1 MKCQFC
7 SNAKMYELTEVEDNK
22 AKVSYS
28 LCQNCLASYIKDKN
42 SLSVSPKIN
51 IDPKDADKFV
61 QEMMDFVEKALEGIF
76 SPKPPQV
83 EALPKFK
90 KTQKSPCPK
99 CNTSMEDIIKMGKL
113 GCPNC
118 YDWYAEELQQTLY
131 HHHSTPDSPENL
143 IHTGKRP
150 KKHPPSQVT
159 DKNETDKM
167 RSIKLQYKLSQ
178 AIQKED
184 YETAAKL
191 RDIIKDLKED

>member
-7 SNAKMYELTEVEDNK
+7 SNDKIYELTEVEDNK
-22 AKVSYS
+22 SKVSYS
-28 LCQNCLASYIKDKN
+28 LCQDCLSAYVKDKN
-42 SLSVSPKIN
+42 SLSVNTKIN

-76 SPKPPQV
+76 SPKSTQIEV
-83 EALPKFK
+83 FK

-99 CNTSMEDIIKMGKL
+99 CNASMEDIIKMGKL

-131 HHHSTPDSPENL
+131 HHHSAPGSPENL
-143 IHTGKRP
+143 VHTGKRP
-150 KKHPPSQVT
+150 KKYPPSQLP

-167 RSIKLQYKLSQ
+167 KSIKLQYKLSQ

-191 RDIIKDLKED
+191 RDIIKDLKKD